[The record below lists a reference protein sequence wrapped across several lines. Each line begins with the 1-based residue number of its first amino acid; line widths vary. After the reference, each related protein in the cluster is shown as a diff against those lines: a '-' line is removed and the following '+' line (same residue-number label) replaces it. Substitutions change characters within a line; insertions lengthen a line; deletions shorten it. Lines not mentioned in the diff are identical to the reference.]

1 MDFDKVIN
9 IFIIGLSLFASCC
22 ANNNLQ
28 IKYEWK
34 AINFMYP
41 NDSMRS
47 AAISSEA
54 FIPAN
59 VIPTALDVHENRLFL
74 ALPRLKR
81 GVPASLAYINMEGK
95 NEHAYQFLMCP

>member
-1 MDFDKVIN
+1 MDSGKVIN

-28 IKYEWK
+28 SKYEWK
-34 AINFMYP
+34 AIDFKYSNV
-41 NDSMRS
+41 SERL
-47 AAISSEA
+47 AAISSQT

-59 VIPTALDVHENRLFL
+59 VIPTGLDVHENRLFL
-74 ALPRLKR
+74 SLPRLKR

-95 NEHAYQFLMCP
+95 NEHT